1 MTASLA
7 EKQKQ
12 GAAELVRRARFYDQ
26 NAMGILKE
34 MKENTDR
41 GDFRSRGGLREVMGY
56 IKAHPI
62 EAPLSEGAARA
73 LGVVKDPRNTPDR
86 VVDALGMLPGQGC
99 KDDVLAACVLLGA
112 GPPITDEWL
121 TEACTHVAE
130 WKDTFLFAV
139 DNAGDDEALG
149 TAMREVGPASAP
161 YLCAGHCI
169 GMARKIRFALDGQP
183 EALSDGIAW
192 ELGR

>member
-1 MTASLA
+1 MPAPID
-7 EKQKQ
+7 QKR

-26 NAMGILKE
+26 NAMAIIDE
-34 MKENTDR
+34 VRSNAER
-41 GDFRSRGGLREVMGY
+41 GDPKARSGFREIMDY
-56 IKAHPI
+56 IRAHPV

-73 LGVVKDPRNTPDR
+73 LGTIKDPRNTPDK

-99 KDDVLAACVLLGA
+99 KEDVLAACVLLGA

-130 WKDTFLFAV
+130 WRDTFLFAV

-161 YLCAGHCI
+161 YLCAGHCV
-169 GMARKIRFALDGQP
+169 GMGRKIRAALEGQP
-183 EALSDGIAW
+183 EALSEGIAW